1 MSKRLPR
8 QTIPCV
14 ICGNTFEQII
24 YPVNSKKRTR
34 LCCSGE
40 CGRQLSAKNSM
51 KTKIERYGSLSYNN
65 SDKRKSTSL
74 EKYGH
79 GCSLFGKEQ
88 KEKTRQTNL
97 RKYGAENV
105 LCGDSSVRD
114 TYEIKDFRNSE
125 TQAKAQKRWHEN
137 IPEAFSGP
145 GKYNPSQFVNGKRV
159 SRNQVALFEYLSNRY
174 PHILIEINSPIKVD
188 HAYGGTYWADI
199 FLPEYNLDIELNE
212 TGSNIYSGHD
222 FQSYKNDEEN
232 GTENS
237 PEMRRQRRIESK
249 GYNVRHIWA
258 DNLKDIKRLAISI
271 VGEYTNFYY
280 GEIDRCEYIILED
293 GTHDPI
299 ISREYI
305 GEEEV
310 YDIAVD
316 RNCNFILENGAV
328 VHNSRAGGQVPF
340 SSINLGTDTSYGGRL
355 ITEGILTE
363 LQKGLGHGEIC
374 IFPIVIFKLKDGLSA
389 LPGDPNYD
397 LYRLALKSAA
407 TRLYPTF
414 LFLDA
419 PFNLVYQDGNPI
431 HDIALMGCRTRLAAN
446 YHNPSMNGQSLGRG
460 NISFITIN
468 LPYLALEAARWCV
481 GSNLVRDLRNYLKED
496 RYPEAL
502 EKFKELLYEYLDVCA
517 ELLLHRLNIV
527 GQRPISSQQMMMMNG
542 IWTAKSLGR
551 PLDLDE
557 IPEDELRNLCPDFSG
572 DRPIEDVYEFAY
584 LNNKLP
590 RVPYKPSDKQLEII
604 KDGSL
609 SIGFCGLAE
618 CLYVLCGNH
627 HGETEEAQEL
637 GLEIVGIMNDYCIER
652 SEKERLNYS
661 LFASPAESTAS
672 RFAEAIVK
680 EFGYIEGIVQK
691 EEGSTDYYITNSNH
705 IPVNF
710 PISISRKIDLEA
722 PYHALCSAGDI
733 CYVELDG
740 DASNN
745 IDTLERIVNYMKES
759 GVGYG
764 AINVPVDE
772 DPVCGYVGVI
782 DKVCPR
788 CGRCVPN

>member
-1 MSKRLPR
+1 MRYYIYKVTNQLTGTFYIGKHRQSDTEDFMQYIGSSSHEDFKLSKYPRKYFVKEVLEELDNYEDLGEREKFFIGKYINDPFCVNKSVSSNGGDSFYRDMNLNFKQISKELEYQDFCSECGKVTWHYKNGKCKSCVAKINYDNFETRSYFKKTYKDKFCEKCNRITRWSGSFGKASNCSSCYNRKGFNLIRLDSGKIALRNGTNIIVEDVSFIHDVEKVGNTYYMPEGLQVADNKSETRVEALIKNEQIDNWLRLVFYGTKKDMLVTEDHVFITENSDFVKARDLKIGDVLPHVYSKGIKRLPIKDI
-8 QTIPCV
+8 Q
-14 ICGNTFEQII
+14 
-24 YPVNSKKRTR
+24 
-34 LCCSGE
+34 
-40 CGRQLSAKNSM
+40 
-51 KTKIERYGSLSYNN
+51 KIERVADSYDVETESGTCNINN
-65 SDKRKSTSL
+65 IWM
-74 EKYGH
+74 
-79 GCSLFGKEQ
+79 
-88 KEKTRQTNL
+88 RQ
-97 RKYGAENV
+97 
-105 LCGDSSVRD
+105 
-114 TYEIKDFRNSE
+114 
-125 TQAKAQKRWHEN
+125 
-137 IPEAFSGP
+137 
-145 GKYNPSQFVNGKRV
+145 
-159 SRNQVALFEYLSNRY
+159 
-174 PHILIEINSPIKVD
+174 
-188 HAYGGTYWADI
+188 
-199 FLPEYNLDIELNE
+199 
-212 TGSNIYSGHD
+212 
-222 FQSYKNDEEN
+222 
-232 GTENS
+232 
-237 PEMRRQRRIESK
+237 
-249 GYNVRHIWA
+249 
-258 DNLKDIKRLAISI
+258 
-271 VGEYTNFYY
+271 
-280 GEIDRCEYIILED
+280 
-293 GTHDPI
+293 
-299 ISREYI
+299 
-305 GEEEV
+305 
-310 YDIAVD
+310 
-316 RNCNFILENGAV
+316 
-328 VHNSRAGGQVPF
+328 
-340 SSINLGTDTSYGGRL
+340 
-355 ITEGILTE
+355 
-363 LQKGLGHGEIC
+363 
-374 IFPIVIFKLKDGLSA
+374 
-389 LPGDPNYD
+389 
-397 LYRLALKSAA
+397 
-407 TRLYPTF
+407 
-414 LFLDA
+414 
-419 PFNLVYQDGNPI
+419 
-431 HDIALMGCRTRLAAN
+431 CRTRLAAN

-468 LPYLALEAARWCV
+468 LPYLALEAARWYV
-481 GSNLVRDLRNYLKED
+481 GSNLVGDLRKYLKED
-496 RYPEAL
+496 RSPEVL
-502 EKFKELLYEYLDVCA
+502 EKFKELLYGHLDVCA
-517 ELLLHRLNIV
+517 ELLLRRLNIV

-557 IPEDELRNLCPDFSG
+557 IPEDELRNLCPDFSE
-572 DRPIEDVYEFAY
+572 DQPIEDVYEFAY

-680 EFGYIEGIVQK
+680 EFGYIEGTVQK

-745 IDTLERIVNYMKES
+745 IDALERIVNHMKES

>member
-79 GCSLFGKEQ
+79 ECSLFGKEQ

-280 GEIDRCEYIILED
+280 DEIDRCEYIILED

-374 IFPIVIFKLKDGLSA
+374 IFPIVIFKLKNGLNA

-431 HDIALMGCRTRLAAN
+431 HDIALMGCVD
-446 YHNPSMNGQSLGRG
+446 YDESIKFSG
-460 NISFITIN
+460 
-468 LPYLALEAARWCV
+468 
-481 GSNLVRDLRNYLKED
+481 YLKSSSDRSNKIGYYYDMVDFMYNNLDKIKDMED
-496 RYPEAL
+496 R
-502 EKFKELLYEYLDVCA
+502 
-517 ELLLHRLNIV
+517 I
-527 GQRPISSQQMMMMNG
+527 
-542 IWTAKSLGR
+542 
-551 PLDLDE
+551 
-557 IPEDELRNLCPDFSG
+557 
-572 DRPIEDVYEFAY
+572 
-584 LNNKLP
+584 
-590 RVPYKPSDKQLEII
+590 
-604 KDGSL
+604 
-609 SIGFCGLAE
+609 
-618 CLYVLCGNH
+618 
-627 HGETEEAQEL
+627 
-637 GLEIVGIMNDYCIER
+637 
-652 SEKERLNYS
+652 
-661 LFASPAESTAS
+661 
-672 RFAEAIVK
+672 
-680 EFGYIEGIVQK
+680 
-691 EEGSTDYYITNSNH
+691 
-705 IPVNF
+705 
-710 PISISRKIDLEA
+710 
-722 PYHALCSAGDI
+722 
-733 CYVELDG
+733 
-740 DASNN
+740 
-745 IDTLERIVNYMKES
+745 
-759 GVGYG
+759 
-764 AINVPVDE
+764 
-772 DPVCGYVGVI
+772 
-782 DKVCPR
+782 
-788 CGRCVPN
+788 